1 MDALSI
7 ATAVIAFVDF
17 GSKLVSLYR
26 EVSQARDGLP
36 SELSDLST
44 QGPELSRNA
53 SSARGRI
60 AQLRAL
66 YPHQAESFDRLT
78 SECNVAEEDLQKL
91 VSSFK
96 PGQGKAALGALRAW
110 WKHAEIDT
118 LQGRLRNIRDQL
130 NTSMIVCILG
140 TTMETHN
147 DPGKLIDRLSPER
160 PIKYPRPDLG
170 EMSSDKPLQA
180 PSDANK
186 IAIGLWT
193 AIKTT
198 PGPGDLESVQAAG
211 AYASDSVLTNS
222 SDAICHTILNALAFP
237 DMMARENQVKEPL
250 PTTLKWLMNDADL
263 VNGTPSSSIGSTLLS
278 SSAQKDTRHS
288 QGHGFKAW
296 LESPDN
302 ESPFWITGK
311 PASGKSTIMK
321 YICTNPKVEASLR
334 QWAGD
339 LELLTCSAYFWN
351 PGSSEQK
358 SQAGLLRTM
367 LHQLL
372 GQRPDLCSLVTPE
385 RYMYFRLAGTNAPS
399 PDWTIKELRKAFEN
413 LGSQIHDTARLAM
426 FIDGLDECDGDL
438 MELVGFTKK
447 LHRDHRVKLCVSSRP
462 WNTFKDAFKTYP
474 SLRMEQHTRPDIE
487 KYVHE
492 QMAGSDGLQELRQV
506 KVRNKSVVDLESQLV
521 EKADGVFLWV
531 VLVVEQILVAARDNP
546 EMDKI
551 WELFEALPPD
561 LEELYAS
568 MRRRSSKSLLET
580 ASRMYQL
587 VFRWKDTVDDPFSAD
602 AFWIAIT
609 CNPAE
614 SPEVPEA
621 DEMVRIIPVLE
632 RKVAGCTGGML
643 QIVKRRMPIPVRRDQ
658 HNNYVEFIHRTA
670 FDWLRSM
677 HVWSAVVKDGPPD
690 YDPSL
695 VIISFL
701 ARPPDSQW
709 RPIGELDDAG
719 SPVPPRF
726 RCLFYFARTCHDSR
740 ESRRA
745 LLRLIDRSDP
755 SPIEPLL
762 GESPA
767 KRRESLAVEFRCW
780 PYLQAKLESGAKL
793 ELAKPPSKL
802 LWFVPERFWDKTR
815 RDSWSYATR
824 SILIIEDGNDIQSLN
839 MRLRIAK
846 VLREGKLIP
855 TRQIMKGIGQLIRQD
870 TWPLEYYR
878 ALQAGLQGR
887 GFDMLLSR
895 VELTGIK
902 IGWSR
907 RSSDS
912 PRVMY

>member
-96 PGQGKAALGALRAW
+96 LGQGKAALGALRAW
-110 WKHAEIDT
+110 WKHAEIDA

-147 DPGKLIDRLSPER
+147 DTGKLIDRLSPEGV
-160 PIKYPRPDLG
+160 IEYPRPDPG
-170 EMSSDKPLQA
+170 EASSGQPLQC

-193 AIKTT
+193 AINTT
-198 PGPGDLESVQAAG
+198 PRPGDLESVQAAG
-211 AYASDSVLTNS
+211 AYASGSVLANS

-237 DMMARENQVKEPL
+237 DMMARENQVKEPF
-250 PTTLKWLMNDADL
+250 PTTLKWLMDDADL
-263 VNGTPSSSIGSTLLS
+263 VNGTPSSSIGSTPLS
-278 SSAQKDTRHS
+278 SSAQQDTRHT

-296 LESPDN
+296 LQSPDN
-302 ESPFWITGK
+302 GSPFWITGK

-372 GQRPDLCSLVTPE
+372 GQRLDLCSLVTPE
-385 RYMYFRLAGTNAPS
+385 RYMYFGLAGTNAPS

-438 MELVGFTKK
+438 TELVDFIKK
-447 LHRDHRVKLCVSSRP
+447 LHQKHRVKLCVSSRP
-462 WNTFKDAFKTYP
+462 WPAFKDAFKTYP
-474 SLRMEQHTRPDIE
+474 SLRMEQHTRHDIE

-492 QMAGSDGLQELRQV
+492 RMAGSDGLQELRQV
-506 KVRNKSVVDLESQLV
+506 KVRNKSVADLESQLV

-587 VFRWKDTVDDPFSAD
+587 VFRWKDTLGYPFNVDT
-602 AFWIAIT
+602 FWMAVT
-609 CNPAE
+609 CNNPAE
-614 SPEVPEA
+614 PPEVPGA
-621 DEMVRIIPVLE
+621 GEMVRIIPVLE

-643 QIVKRRMPIPVRRDQ
+643 QIIKGRYNQ
-658 HNNYVEFIHRTA
+658 HVEFIHRTA
-670 FDWLRSM
+670 FDWLRGM

-695 VIISFL
+695 VIVSCL
-701 ARPPDSQW
+701 ARPLNSQQSLISKSYGT
-709 RPIGELDDAG
+709 RGNLQ
-719 SPVPPRF
+719 F
-726 RCLFYFARTCHDSR
+726 HHLFEFARTCHDSR
-740 ESRRA
+740 ESRRV
-745 LLRLIDRSDP
+745 LLRFIDRSDFLP
-755 SPIEPLL
+755 AP
-762 GESPA
+762 GGSPA
-767 KRRESLAVEFRCW
+767 KGRELLAVEYFCW

-793 ELAKPPSKL
+793 ELAKPLNKL
-802 LWFVPERFWDKTR
+802 LRFVPDIFWDKTR
-815 RDSWSYATR
+815 RDSWSRAIR
-824 SILIIEDGNDIQSLN
+824 PILLVDRKEGIQSLN
-839 MRLRIAK
+839 MRLRTAK
-846 VLREGKLIP
+846 ILREAKIIP
-855 TRQIMKGIGQLIRQD
+855 AWGIVNFIEDSIRYDQ
-870 TWPLEYYR
+870 WPVEYYR

-887 GFDMLLSR
+887 GFDMLLS
-895 VELTGIK
+895 G
-902 IGWSR
+902 GS
-907 RSSDS
+907 
-912 PRVMY
+912 